1 MATQDL
7 ISNATQSAA
16 PPARVTPAN
25 ERRSTR
31 RCKITQLMRIRPS
44 DPERDNFEDLRGSMS
59 VSRTGVYFQTSEANY
74 ELGMRLFVTMPYTQG
89 AMAMS
94 HEYLAEVV
102 RVEPMSNGMIGIGF
116 KMLMQM
122 GSVSTHSYG
131 ISVSRK

>member
-7 ISNATQSAA
+7 ISRTMQGAV
-16 PPARVTPAN
+16 PPARVTPAS